1 MSPRRRLGAG
11 VDALLSAVPAAEPPP
26 PGLTR
31 VPLAGLKP
39 SPHQPR
45 RRFAAEAIKALA
57 ESLRHRGLIQPIVV
71 RPVPGGHEL
80 VAGERRVRAARL
92 AGLDSLP
99 ALVREMDDAEAAETA
114 LVENLQRADLNPI
127 EEARALRRLCE
138 LPGRTQQEVADRV
151 GRARPTVANLLRLLE
166 LCREVRALVE
176 DGRLSMGH
184 ARLLVPLPPAR
195 QRAVA
200 AAAVEKGLTVRQTER
215 LLRRRRQPPG
225 GAPPD
230 PDLARLQRELG
241 DRLGC
246 PVELRARRDGGG
258 RVVIGYASAESLQG
272 LLRRL
277 GYEPEPG

>member
-1 MSPRRRLGAG
+1 MSARRRLGAG
-11 VDALLSAVPAAEPPP
+11 VDALLSAVPADAPAP

-45 RRFAAEAIKALA
+45 RDFDEDAIRALA
-57 ESLRHRGLIQPIVV
+57 ESLKRRGLIQPIVV
-71 RPVPGGHEL
+71 RPAPGGHEL
-80 VAGERRVRAARL
+80 VAGERRARAARL

-99 ALVREMDDAEAAETA
+99 ALVREMSDEEAAETA

-138 LPGRTQQEVADRV
+138 LPGRTQQEVADQV

-166 LCREVRALVE
+166 LCREVRAMVE

-184 ARLLVPLPPAR
+184 ARLLVPLPAAR
-195 QRAVA
+195 QRAA
-200 AAAVEKGLTVRQTER
+200 AAEVVAKELTVRQTER
-215 LLRRRRQPPG
+215 LLQRDPK
-225 GAPPD
+225 GAAPPPD
-230 PDLARLQRELG
+230 PDLERLQRELG

-246 PVELRARRDGGG
+246 PVAVRGRRDGGG

-272 LLRRL
+272 LLAKL
-277 GYEPEPG
+277 GYQPESD

>member
-1 MSPRRRLGAG
+1 MSARRRLGAG
-11 VDALLSAVPAAEPPP
+11 VDALLSAVPADAPAP

-31 VPLAGLKP
+31 VALADLKP

-45 RRFAAEAIKALA
+45 RDFDEAELRALA
-57 ESLRHRGLIQPIVV
+57 DSLRRRGLIQPIVV
-71 RPVPGGHEL
+71 RPAAGGGHEL
-80 VAGERRVRAARL
+80 VAGERRARAARL
-92 AGLDSLP
+92 AGLDALP
-99 ALVREMDDAEAAETA
+99 ALVREMSDEEAAETA

-138 LPGRTQQEVADRV
+138 RPGRTQQEVAERV

-184 ARLLVPLPPAR
+184 ARLLVPLPAAR
-195 QRAVA
+195 QRRVA
-200 AAAVEKGLTVRQTER
+200 AAVVAKELTVRQTER
-215 LLRRRRQPPG
+215 LLRRRPKDTPP
-225 GAPPD
+225 PPD
-230 PDLARLQRELG
+230 PDLERLQRELG

-246 PVELRARRDGGG
+246 PVAVRGRRDGGG
-258 RVVIGYASAESLQG
+258 RVVLSYAGPESLQG

-277 GYEPEPG
+277 GYEPESD

>member
-1 MSPRRRLGAG
+1 MSARRRLGAG
-11 VDALLSAVPAAEPPP
+11 VDALLSAVPADAPAP

-31 VPLAGLKP
+31 VPLADLKP

-45 RRFAAEAIKALA
+45 RGFDEEELRALA
-57 ESLRHRGLIQPIVV
+57 ESLKRRGLIQPIVV
-71 RPVPGGHEL
+71 RPIAGGHEL
-80 VAGERRVRAARL
+80 VAGERRARAARL
-92 AGLDSLP
+92 AGLDALP
-99 ALVREMDDAEAAETA
+99 ALVREMSDEEAAETA

-138 LPGRTQQEVADRV
+138 LPGRTQQEVAARV

-166 LCREVRALVE
+166 LCREVREMVE

-184 ARLLVPLPPAR
+184 ARLLVPLPAAR
-195 QRAVA
+195 QRRVA
-200 AAAVEKGLTVRQTER
+200 AAIVEKELTVRQTER
-215 LLRRRRQPPG
+215 LLRRRPKGAPP
-225 GAPPD
+225 PPD

-246 PVELRARRDGGG
+246 PVEVRARRDGGG
-258 RVVIGYASAESLQG
+258 RVVLGYAGPESLQG

-277 GYEPEPG
+277 GYEPESG